1 MILTFLNK
9 YRDIGLLILRLGI
22 GGMFIFHG
30 APKILGGPDMW
41 EKLGTTMGI
50 YGVHF
55 LPVFWGFMSS
65 FAECFGGIFLILGL
79 FFRPACILL
88 TINMIVAT
96 SMHLN
101 RGDGLG
107 IASHAI
113 EAGILF
119 LSLILIGPGKY
130 SLDEIFKPYNPGGSD
145 IPV

>member
-1 MILTFLNK
+1 MIWTSLNK

-30 APKILGGPDMW
+30 APKILGGPDTW
-41 EKLGTTMGI
+41 EKIGTTMGI
-50 YGVHF
+50 FGINF
-55 LPVFWGFMSS
+55 LPLFWGFMSS
-65 FAECFGGIFLILGL
+65 FAECFGGIFLILGFL
-79 FFRPACILL
+79 FRPACVLL

-113 EAGILF
+113 EDGILF

-130 SLDEIFKPYNPGGSD
+130 SLNEIFKPYNPGGSD